1 MEDAKPYLCMNMGDV
16 SLEFIKHWDIHQIMR
31 PVVHEIM
38 PTLQLVLSA
47 AGESKALSSWVKLA
61 KSKNHSMALL
71 IIMAQIHFLCSRNS
85 AKVQIGLR
93 LQAWACGTSRQMIN
107 VLHQTCLTVLY
118 PSIANMVQALADCS
132 IERARAVSL
141 HPHALAYDNANV
153 SSSIFVEQ
161 GPNTMSKVQSGTF
174 AVIYE
179 LLNACAEDMDIKPLI
194 ENLCRSSPLVIA
206 DLQMKPEAGQFYIS
220 QTAVTLVQILM
231 KYVKGFDAQQTIQ
244 LKHSPDDLDKLAIPM
259 LNDQLTNAQIW
270 GGQNICQKDVSSWE
284 QCKIF
289 QLGFGCFHLVMN
301 LLWQIL
307 HGLVLNAWCTE
318 CNSTS
323 LANYAKSGPTPQDL
337 LDCARHIIGKY
348 AVPSTDSVFEPTS
361 LKAPLKDLQS
371 RVVIKRPVTDIV
383 HNNTALLTCDLLY
396 VMVLVDAIAYG
407 DFGRVED
414 ILPNIACMFRG
425 SGSNNYS
432 MEILHLIFNIKE
444 SLFAAKGIYSNW
456 DCLGNIAAG
465 INYLQL
471 CIANKAKELELQSVV
486 LDCDANSTAH
496 PVVDILTAGNRKF
509 QSSSLA
515 TFNKKLAD
523 MRQGKSSQPK
533 ADKITPCQVIE
544 DADADE
550 AEQLGELSAL
560 HDKLED

>member
-1 MEDAKPYLCMNMGDV
+1 MFPHVLHLVCKRVHTEMEDAKPYLCMNMGDV

-231 KYVKGFDAQQTIQ
+231 KYVKGFDAQQTSELLKHPLQRSLPVRHKTVFHPLRVSTIKEASVDRNLLVHNDVYIVQ

-301 LLWQIL
+301 LLWS
-307 HGLVLNAWCTE
+307 VLKTHWGTLNQTG
-318 CNSTS
+318 S
-323 LANYAKSGPTPQDL
+323 LT
-337 LDCARHIIGKY
+337 H
-348 AVPSTDSVFEPTS
+348 
-361 LKAPLKDLQS
+361 
-371 RVVIKRPVTDIV
+371 
-383 HNNTALLTCDLLY
+383 
-396 VMVLVDAIAYG
+396 
-407 DFGRVED
+407 
-414 ILPNIACMFRG
+414 
-425 SGSNNYS
+425 
-432 MEILHLIFNIKE
+432 
-444 SLFAAKGIYSNW
+444 LFAI
-456 DCLGNIAAG
+456 
-465 INYLQL
+465 
-471 CIANKAKELELQSVV
+471 LEK
-486 LDCDANSTAH
+486 T
-496 PVVDILTAGNRKF
+496 
-509 QSSSLA
+509 
-515 TFNKKLAD
+515 
-523 MRQGKSSQPK
+523 
-533 ADKITPCQVIE
+533 
-544 DADADE
+544 
-550 AEQLGELSAL
+550 
-560 HDKLED
+560 